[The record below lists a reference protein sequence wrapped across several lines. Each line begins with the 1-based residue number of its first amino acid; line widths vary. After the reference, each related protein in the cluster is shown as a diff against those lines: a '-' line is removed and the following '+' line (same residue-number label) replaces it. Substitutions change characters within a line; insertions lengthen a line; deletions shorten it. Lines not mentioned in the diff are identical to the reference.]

1 MGEYR
6 VAPLE
11 RLIEQFERFPS
22 VGHKTASRLAYH
34 VLSMTEEDINSFSQ
48 TVIQAHKNIRHCKIC
63 CNLTDTEI
71 CSVCSDESRDKSII
85 CVVEDFRDVI
95 ALERTREFHAT
106 YHVLN
111 GVLSPLNGITPN
123 MLCIKELLAR
133 LRAMTRKNT
142 PAEGNELKF
151 GNITLNRASFELSS
165 PAGSVKLSSKEFQM
179 MEYLMSN
186 PGMLITTERFFDKIW
201 GLDFEGDSSI
211 VWTNLSYLRK
221 KLIQIGANV
230 RIKAARNAGYSLET
244 FEQ

>member
-1 MGEYR
+1 MR
-6 VAPLE
+6 VLLAE
-11 RLIEQFERFPS
+11 DEKS
-22 VGHKTASRLAYH
+22 MSRAL
-34 VLSMTEEDINSFSQ
+34 
-48 TVIQAHKNIRHCKIC
+48 TVILTRNNYSVDAVYNGQDALDYITGGDYDLAILDVMMPGLDGFEVLKRIRAKGVQIPVMM
-63 CNLTDTEI
+63 LTAKSQVD
-71 CSVCSDESRDKSII
+71 DK
-85 CVVEDFRDVI
+85 VEGLDLGANDYLTKPFD
-95 ALERTREFHAT
+95 
-106 YHVLN
+106 
-111 GVLSPLNGITPN
+111 G
-123 MLCIKELLAR
+123 KELLAR

>member
-1 MGEYR
+1 MR
-6 VAPLE
+6 VLLAE
-11 RLIEQFERFPS
+11 DEKS
-22 VGHKTASRLAYH
+22 MSRAL
-34 VLSMTEEDINSFSQ
+34 
-48 TVIQAHKNIRHCKIC
+48 TVILTRNNYSVDAVYNGQDALDYITGGDYDLAILDVMMPGLDGFEVLGRIRAKGIQIPVMM
-63 CNLTDTEI
+63 LTAKSQVD
-71 CSVCSDESRDKSII
+71 DK
-85 CVVEDFRDVI
+85 VEGLDLGANDYLTKPFD
-95 ALERTREFHAT
+95 
-106 YHVLN
+106 
-111 GVLSPLNGITPN
+111 G
-123 MLCIKELLAR
+123 KELLAR

-151 GNITLNRASFELSS
+151 GNITLNRASFDLSS
-165 PAGSVKLSSKEFQM
+165 PSGSVKLSSKEFQM

>member
-1 MGEYR
+1 MR
-6 VAPLE
+6 VLLAE
-11 RLIEQFERFPS
+11 DEKS
-22 VGHKTASRLAYH
+22 MSRAL
-34 VLSMTEEDINSFSQ
+34 
-48 TVIQAHKNIRHCKIC
+48 TVILTRNNYSVDAVYNGQDALDYITGGDYDLAILDVMMPGLDGFEVLKRIRAKGIQIPVMM
-63 CNLTDTEI
+63 LTAKSQVD
-71 CSVCSDESRDKSII
+71 DK
-85 CVVEDFRDVI
+85 VEGLDLGANDYLTKPFD
-95 ALERTREFHAT
+95 
-106 YHVLN
+106 
-111 GVLSPLNGITPN
+111 G
-123 MLCIKELLAR
+123 KELLAR

-151 GNITLNRASFELSS
+151 GNITLNRASFDLSS
-165 PAGSVKLSSKEFQM
+165 PSGSVKLSSKEFQM

-201 GLDFEGDSSI
+201 GLDSDGDSSI

>member
-1 MGEYR
+1 MR
-6 VAPLE
+6 VLLAE
-11 RLIEQFERFPS
+11 DEKS
-22 VGHKTASRLAYH
+22 MSRAL
-34 VLSMTEEDINSFSQ
+34 
-48 TVIQAHKNIRHCKIC
+48 TVILTRNNYSVDAVYNGQDALDYLTGGDYDLAILDVMMPGLDGFEVLRRIRSKGIQIPVMM
-63 CNLTDTEI
+63 LTAKSQVD
-71 CSVCSDESRDKSII
+71 DK
-85 CVVEDFRDVI
+85 VEGLDLGANDYLTKPFD
-95 ALERTREFHAT
+95 
-106 YHVLN
+106 
-111 GVLSPLNGITPN
+111 G
-123 MLCIKELLAR
+123 KELLAR

>member
-1 MGEYR
+1 MR
-6 VAPLE
+6 VLLAE
-11 RLIEQFERFPS
+11 DEKS
-22 VGHKTASRLAYH
+22 MSRAL
-34 VLSMTEEDINSFSQ
+34 
-48 TVIQAHKNIRHCKIC
+48 TVILTRNNYSVDAVYNGQDALDYITGGDYDLAILDVMMPGLDGFEVLGRIRAKGIQIPVMM
-63 CNLTDTEI
+63 LTAKSQVD
-71 CSVCSDESRDKSII
+71 DK
-85 CVVEDFRDVI
+85 VEGLDLGANDYLTKPFD
-95 ALERTREFHAT
+95 
-106 YHVLN
+106 
-111 GVLSPLNGITPN
+111 G
-123 MLCIKELLAR
+123 KELLAR

>member
-1 MGEYR
+1 MR
-6 VAPLE
+6 VLLAE
-11 RLIEQFERFPS
+11 DEKS
-22 VGHKTASRLAYH
+22 MSRAL
-34 VLSMTEEDINSFSQ
+34 
-48 TVIQAHKNIRHCKIC
+48 TVILTRNNYSVDAVYNGQDALDYITGGDYDLAILDVMMPGLDGFEVLKRIRAKGIQIPVMM
-63 CNLTDTEI
+63 LTAKSQVD
-71 CSVCSDESRDKSII
+71 DK
-85 CVVEDFRDVI
+85 VEGLDLGANDYLTKPFD
-95 ALERTREFHAT
+95 
-106 YHVLN
+106 
-111 GVLSPLNGITPN
+111 G
-123 MLCIKELLAR
+123 KELLAR

-201 GLDFEGDSSI
+201 GLDSDGDSSI

>member
-1 MGEYR
+1 MR
-6 VAPLE
+6 VLLAE
-11 RLIEQFERFPS
+11 DEKS
-22 VGHKTASRLAYH
+22 MSRAL
-34 VLSMTEEDINSFSQ
+34 
-48 TVIQAHKNIRHCKIC
+48 TVILTRNNYSVDAVYNGQDALDYITGGDYDLAILDVMMPGLDGFEVLKRIRAKGIQIPVMM
-63 CNLTDTEI
+63 LTAKSQVD
-71 CSVCSDESRDKSII
+71 DK
-85 CVVEDFRDVI
+85 VEGLDLGANDYLTKPFD
-95 ALERTREFHAT
+95 
-106 YHVLN
+106 
-111 GVLSPLNGITPN
+111 G
-123 MLCIKELLAR
+123 KELLAR

-201 GLDFEGDSSI
+201 GLDSEGDSSI

>member
-1 MGEYR
+1 MR
-6 VAPLE
+6 VLLAE
-11 RLIEQFERFPS
+11 DEKS
-22 VGHKTASRLAYH
+22 MSRAL
-34 VLSMTEEDINSFSQ
+34 
-48 TVIQAHKNIRHCKIC
+48 TVILTRNNYSVDAVYNGQDALDYITGGDYDLAILDVMMPGLDGFEVLGRIRAKGIQIPVMM
-63 CNLTDTEI
+63 LTAKSQVD
-71 CSVCSDESRDKSII
+71 DK
-85 CVVEDFRDVI
+85 VEGLDLGANDYLTKPFD
-95 ALERTREFHAT
+95 
-106 YHVLN
+106 
-111 GVLSPLNGITPN
+111 G
-123 MLCIKELLAR
+123 KELLAR

-230 RIKAARNAGYSLET
+230 RIKATRNAGYSLET
-244 FEQ
+244 DE

>member
-1 MGEYR
+1 MR
-6 VAPLE
+6 VLLAE
-11 RLIEQFERFPS
+11 DEKS
-22 VGHKTASRLAYH
+22 MSRAL
-34 VLSMTEEDINSFSQ
+34 
-48 TVIQAHKNIRHCKIC
+48 TVILTRNNYSVDAVYNGQDALDYITGGDYDLAILDVMMPGLDGFEVLKRIRAKGIQIPVMM
-63 CNLTDTEI
+63 LTAKSQVD
-71 CSVCSDESRDKSII
+71 DK
-85 CVVEDFRDVI
+85 VEGLDLGANDYLTKPFD
-95 ALERTREFHAT
+95 
-106 YHVLN
+106 
-111 GVLSPLNGITPN
+111 G
-123 MLCIKELLAR
+123 KELLAR

-230 RIKAARNAGYSLET
+230 RIKATRNAGYSLET
-244 FEQ
+244 DE

>member
-1 MGEYR
+1 MDGSLLCLNWYFPERSRADMR
-6 VAPLE
+6 VLLAE
-11 RLIEQFERFPS
+11 DEKS
-22 VGHKTASRLAYH
+22 MSRAL
-34 VLSMTEEDINSFSQ
+34 
-48 TVIQAHKNIRHCKIC
+48 TVILTRNNYSVDAVYNGQDALDYITGGDYDLAILDVMMPGLDGFEVLKRIRAKGIQIPVMM
-63 CNLTDTEI
+63 LTAKSQVD
-71 CSVCSDESRDKSII
+71 DK
-85 CVVEDFRDVI
+85 VEGLDLGANDYLTKPFD
-95 ALERTREFHAT
+95 
-106 YHVLN
+106 
-111 GVLSPLNGITPN
+111 G
-123 MLCIKELLAR
+123 KELLAR

>member
-1 MGEYR
+1 MEGSLLCLNCYFPERSRADMR
-6 VAPLE
+6 VLLAE
-11 RLIEQFERFPS
+11 DEKS
-22 VGHKTASRLAYH
+22 MSRAL
-34 VLSMTEEDINSFSQ
+34 
-48 TVIQAHKNIRHCKIC
+48 TVILTRNNYSVDAVYNGQDALDYITGGDYDLAILDVMMPVLDGFEVLGRIRAKGIQIPVMM
-63 CNLTDTEI
+63 LTAKSQVD
-71 CSVCSDESRDKSII
+71 DK
-85 CVVEDFRDVI
+85 VEGLDLGANDYLTKPFD
-95 ALERTREFHAT
+95 
-106 YHVLN
+106 
-111 GVLSPLNGITPN
+111 G
-123 MLCIKELLAR
+123 KELLAR

-201 GLDFEGDSSI
+201 GLDSDGDSSI

>member
-1 MGEYR
+1 MR
-6 VAPLE
+6 VLLAE
-11 RLIEQFERFPS
+11 DEKS
-22 VGHKTASRLAYH
+22 MSRAL
-34 VLSMTEEDINSFSQ
+34 
-48 TVIQAHKNIRHCKIC
+48 TVILTRNNYSVDAVYNGQDALDYITGGDYDLAILDVMMPGLDGFEVLKRIRAKGVQIPVMM
-63 CNLTDTEI
+63 LTAKSQVD
-71 CSVCSDESRDKSII
+71 DK
-85 CVVEDFRDVI
+85 VEGLDLGANDYLTKPFD
-95 ALERTREFHAT
+95 
-106 YHVLN
+106 
-111 GVLSPLNGITPN
+111 G
-123 MLCIKELLAR
+123 KELLAR

-151 GNITLNRASFELSS
+151 GNIILNRASFELSS

-230 RIKAARNAGYSLET
+230 RIKATRNAGYSLET
-244 FEQ
+244 DE

>member
-1 MGEYR
+1 MR
-6 VAPLE
+6 VLLAE
-11 RLIEQFERFPS
+11 DEKS
-22 VGHKTASRLAYH
+22 MSRAL
-34 VLSMTEEDINSFSQ
+34 
-48 TVIQAHKNIRHCKIC
+48 TVI
-63 CNLTDTEI
+63 LTRNNY
-71 CSVCSDESRDKSII
+71 SVDAVYNGQDALDYITGGDYDLAI
-85 CVVEDFRDVI
+85 LDVMMPG
-95 ALERTREFHAT
+95 
-106 YHVLN
+106 LN
-111 GVLSPLNGITPN
+111 GFEVLKRIRAKGVQIPVM
-123 MLCIKELLAR
+123 MLTAKSQVDDKVEGLDLGANDYLTKPFDGKELLAR

>member
-1 MGEYR
+1 MR
-6 VAPLE
+6 VLLAE
-11 RLIEQFERFPS
+11 DEKS
-22 VGHKTASRLAYH
+22 MSRAL
-34 VLSMTEEDINSFSQ
+34 
-48 TVIQAHKNIRHCKIC
+48 TVILTRNNYSVDAVYNGQDALDYITGGDYDLAILDVMMPGLDGFEALKRIRAKGIQIPVMM
-63 CNLTDTEI
+63 LTAKSQVD
-71 CSVCSDESRDKSII
+71 DK
-85 CVVEDFRDVI
+85 VEGLDLGANDYLTKPFD
-95 ALERTREFHAT
+95 
-106 YHVLN
+106 
-111 GVLSPLNGITPN
+111 G
-123 MLCIKELLAR
+123 KELLAR

-244 FEQ
+244 DE